1 MIIVL
6 KGGTSAE
13 RQVSMWTAASFAQAL
28 RFLKLEFKEID
39 AADTNWIDQTIGS
52 SPEIVLIALHGPYG
66 EDGTVQRILEKNKIA
81 FIGSDSIASSIAID
95 KTKMKQLVAELGIAV
110 PKSATFI
117 QSETIFWNG
126 EFPVVVKPNKG
137 GSSYGVSVADN
148 DNTLQSAVAE
158 AITFGSEIL
167 VEEFIDGREFSCAII
182 LMEGQQRA
190 LPIVE
195 ILHLGK
201 LFDFEAKYNNAGCVE
216 VCPAEIDGSLARRI
230 QDASIVVF
238 NSISCRHYA
247 RCDWIVRDNVLYFLE
262 IITLPGMTKTSL
274 LPKELLAAG
283 IAFPSFLYDLI
294 QSTKLK

>member
-1 MIIVL
+1 M
-6 KGGTSAE
+6 
-13 RQVSMWTAASFAQAL
+13 
-28 RFLKLEFKEID
+28 
-39 AADTNWIDQTIGS
+39 
-52 SPEIVLIALHGPYG
+52 
-66 EDGTVQRILEKNKIA
+66 
-81 FIGSDSIASSIAID
+81 
-95 KTKMKQLVAELGIAV
+95 
-110 PKSATFI
+110 
-117 QSETIFWNG
+117 
-126 EFPVVVKPNKG
+126 VKPNKD

-158 AITFGSEIL
+158 AITYGSEVL

-201 LFDFEAKYNNAGCVE
+201 LFDFEAKYNNVGCVE

-262 IITLPGMTKTSL
+262 INTLPGMTKTSL